1 MDAPAKPSLGT
12 RIMAFLCRICPLCVP
27 ARHWPDSRYA
37 HRIRVIQNDCPFCAA
52 RIRVQRF
59 RDAAVPTAPTLP
71 MALVGK

>member
-1 MDAPAKPSLGT
+1 MDTPAKPSLST
-12 RIMAFLCRICPLCVP
+12 RVMAFLCRICPLCVP

-59 RDAAVPTAPTLP
+59 RDAAAPAPSNTP
-71 MALVGK
+71 MAFVGK